1 MAMVL
6 DLMYVH
12 NFNGQMVNGIYGLLL
27 LVCTIV
33 HQYIIIIGKRYP
45 VFDKGPT
52 DGSDDT
58 TITAKAKYS
67 VNITK
72 SNKDNLFV
80 STLKFKLQV
89 FVSLWCK
96 SLYQFKAK
104 DSEIKPWLLCFGN
117 IWKDITV
124 DDNIQK
130 TGLNGKKYNISFE
143 YKTIDISDIH
153 VEINEYLMKKT
164 QY

>member
-1 MAMVL
+1 MVL

-33 HQYIIIIGKRYP
+33 HQYIIIIIGKRYP

-80 STLKFKLQV
+80 STLKFK
-89 FVSLWCK
+89 
-96 SLYQFKAK
+96 
-104 DSEIKPWLLCFGN
+104 
-117 IWKDITV
+117 
-124 DDNIQK
+124 
-130 TGLNGKKYNISFE
+130 
-143 YKTIDISDIH
+143 
-153 VEINEYLMKKT
+153 
-164 QY
+164 